1 MRMDLRLR
9 EVLFLAANV
18 VSLSFKNNTEEI
30 NLYNYLKTKSSPS
43 AYIKELIKQDIGD
56 RHIDVKNN
64 KVGGATDNIL
74 NDANRE
80 KKETV
85 VVNKISNVSSLFK

>member
-1 MRMDLRLR
+1 M
-9 EVLFLAANV
+9 AANV

-56 RHIDVKNN
+56 GDVYVKNN
-64 KVGGATDNIL
+64 KVGGATNTT
-74 NDANRE
+74 NGNMNEE

-85 VVNKISNVSSLFK
+85 VVNKISNVSSLYK